1 MDQQKIE
8 PIENFI
14 INGLINRLA
23 NTFGKCT
30 VFYSNASNRLQ
41 TLRDR
46 NKNLRFPYLLLN
58 LNSISFNTEFYNS
71 HYLARKGMKVRLAD
85 SGNALAKVRLLPAVF
100 DFKVEYF
107 TDKNAGDDSALYF
120 IKRWLFARR
129 CGYLKYSVKFGY
141 EYAINVLMD
150 DSVSQPMKEQETD
163 QMSVYQCE
171 ANLQV
176 QGFVSESQLLTEG
189 VLNNLSLETRID
201 GHANSEVTFWSA

>member
-23 NTFGKCT
+23 NTFGCT

-41 TLRDR
+41 VLRDR

-58 LNSISFNTEFYNS
+58 LNSISFSTEFYNS

-85 SGNALAKVRLLPAVF
+85 SGNVLAKVRLLPATL

-107 TDKNAGDDSALYF
+107 TDKNVGDNSVLYF

-129 CGYLKYSVKFGY
+129 CGYLKYSIKFGY

-150 DSVSQPMKEQETD
+150 ESISQPIKDQETD

-171 ANLQV
+171 GNLQV
-176 QGFVSESQLLTEG
+176 QGFVSEAQLLTEG
-189 VLNNLSLETRID
+189 VLTNLSMETRIK